1 MKAKET
7 LIIKQEA
14 KWGRSAYL
22 KIEDDRVV
30 FDTSDGEYG
39 PITFHLEQLEEAL
52 LIHKAKCTPSTLDTN
67 I

>member
-1 MKAKET
+1 MKVKET

-14 KWGRSAYL
+14 KWGRSSYL
-22 KIEDDRVV
+22 KIEDDRVI

-39 PITFHLEQLEEAL
+39 PIVFNLEILEEAL
-52 LIHKAKCTPSTLDTN
+52 LTHKAKCTQSTLDTN

>member
-1 MKAKET
+1 MKET

-14 KWGRSAYL
+14 RWGRTAYL
-22 KIEDDRVV
+22 KIEDDKVV

-52 LIHKAKCTPSTLDTN
+52 SIHKAKCTQSTLDKN

>member
-14 KWGRSAYL
+14 KWSRSAYL

-30 FDTSDGEYG
+30 FDISDGEYG
-39 PITFHLEQLEEAL
+39 TISFNLEILEEAL
-52 LIHKAKCTPSTLDTN
+52 LIHKAKCTQSTLDTN